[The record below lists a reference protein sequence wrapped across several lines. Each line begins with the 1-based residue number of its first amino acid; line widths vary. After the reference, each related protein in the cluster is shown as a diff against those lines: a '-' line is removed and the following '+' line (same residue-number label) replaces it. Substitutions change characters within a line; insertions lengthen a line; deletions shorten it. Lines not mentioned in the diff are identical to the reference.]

1 MLGPHTRGASAEVW
15 LACLDALAAELTIR
29 GWIAYVTTPR
39 GRPARLFVQ
48 NPHDPAICADV
59 MAAAENGTADWWFWF
74 SWAERI
80 APAGAPAAA
89 AVVIVTELRRPA
101 DVH

>member
-1 MLGPHTRGASAEVW
+1 MPGPHTRGAPAHEW
-15 LACLDALAAELTIR
+15 LACLDALAAELTTH
-29 GWIAYVTTPR
+29 GWTGYVTTPR

-48 NPHDPAICADV
+48 NPLDRAICADIIT
-59 MAAAENGTADWWFWF
+59 AAENGTADWWFWF

-80 APAGAPAAA
+80 APAGAPATAA
-89 AVVIVTELRRPA
+89 AVIVTELRRPA

>member
-1 MLGPHTRGASAEVW
+1 MDIGGPPELGN
-15 LACLDALAAELTIR
+15 D
-29 GWIAYVTTPR
+29 
-39 GRPARLFVQ
+39 
-48 NPHDPAICADV
+48 HDRAICADV
-59 MAAAENGTADWWFWF
+59 MAAARSGTADWWFWF

-101 DVH
+101 DVHSECTPGGRRNPQGIVVASRR